1 MGAVDIVLY
10 LLAILTSAA
19 CMLLLF
25 RGYAAS
31 GVRLLLWSGLCFV
44 FLTVNNVLLFVDLI
58 VFEGFD
64 LRLYRLAASLIAVSL
79 LIYAFLWEAE

>member
-1 MGAVDIVLY
+1 MSPVDIVLY
-10 LLAILTSAA
+10 LLAIVSSTA

-44 FLTVNNVLLFVDLI
+44 FLTIGNVLLFLDLI
-58 VFEGFD
+58 LLPDMD
-64 LRLYRLAASLIAVSL
+64 LRPYRLTANLIAVSL

>member
-1 MGAVDIVLY
+1 MVTVEIVLY
-10 LLAILTSAA
+10 LLAILAGAA

-58 VFEGFD
+58 VFAGND
-64 LRLYRLAASLIAVSL
+64 LRPYRLAASLIAVSL
-79 LIYAFLWEAE
+79 LIYAFLWETE